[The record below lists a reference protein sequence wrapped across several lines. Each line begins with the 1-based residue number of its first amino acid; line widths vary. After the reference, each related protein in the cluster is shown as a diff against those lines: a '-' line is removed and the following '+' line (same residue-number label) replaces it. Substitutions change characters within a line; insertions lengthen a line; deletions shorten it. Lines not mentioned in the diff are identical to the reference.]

1 MKELEVIGK
10 EIEIYKIKLLLF
22 MAIAGSSWVYILKF
36 DRIVFM
42 AVLSFT
48 FVIASFGIY
57 FNILKLSDLQKELKG
72 FKND

>member
-1 MKELEVIGK
+1 MKKLEVIGK

-22 MAIAGSSWVYILKF
+22 MAAAGGSWVYILKF
-36 DRIVFM
+36 DKIVFIV
-42 AVLSFT
+42 VLIFT

-57 FNILKLSDLQKELKG
+57 FNVLKLSDLQKELKG